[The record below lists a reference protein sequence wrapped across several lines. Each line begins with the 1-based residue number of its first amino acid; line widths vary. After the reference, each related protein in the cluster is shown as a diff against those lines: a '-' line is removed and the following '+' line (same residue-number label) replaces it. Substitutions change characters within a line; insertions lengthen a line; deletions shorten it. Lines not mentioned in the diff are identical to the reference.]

1 MKEYKDTV
9 KLVVFTLDIVTQN
22 YFTISSIEGLPYDA
36 FSLLACPA
44 ALGGVVIL
52 TSNSIIYVDQA
63 SRRVPLPLNGWP
75 TRISDMPMPTI
86 PPEHQSRTIE
96 LEGSC
101 SSFVDDKTIVI
112 ILKDGAVY
120 SVDMVIDGKTV
131 SKLNMGSAL
140 ARTAVPAVVR
150 RITDS
155 LLFVGSTVGPSV
167 LLKAAHRE
175 EEIDDEVGA
184 ILTAVVRTNH
194 DMEFS
199 DDEGKSDLVLASHLT
214 IFQIS
219 TALL

>member
-1 MKEYKDTV
+1 
-9 KLVVFTLDIVTQN
+9 VTQN
-22 YFTISSIEGLPYDA
+22 YSIISSVEGLPYDCL
-36 FSLLACPA
+36 SLLACPT
-44 ALGGVVIL
+44 ALGGVVVL
-52 TSNSIIYVDQA
+52 SCNSIIYVDQA

-75 TRISDMPMPTI
+75 ARISDMPIPTI
-86 PPEHQSRTIE
+86 PPEHQPRIIE

-101 SSFVDDKTIVI
+101 SSFVDDKTIFV

-120 SVDMVIDGKTV
+120 PVDMVIDGKTV

-140 ARTAVPAVVR
+140 AHTAVPAVVR

-175 EEIDDEVGA
+175 EEIDDEMDV
-184 ILTAVVRTNH
+184 TTTTVVQTSH

-199 DDEGKSDLVLASHLT
+199 DDEGN
-214 IFQIS
+214 
-219 TALL
+219 